1 MTSPSPASSVPLE
14 PLRADPPPAREE
26 ISVLAL
32 SPDDLAPFGGR
43 PDAWAFAPLHW
54 PADACFIALP
64 PTAAIVETA
73 DPQEADPLLAGRPVL
88 LLDRAAL
95 VRLNVW
101 RSRARLP
108 IVPTARFRSLRAL
121 VSAVGEPDMPSLLA
135 LGQEGS
141 ARLDLAETAGM
152 PAAQAGVVWTTN
164 LLCLLLGIEEQR
176 RLMGVA

>member
-1 MTSPSPASSVPLE
+1 MTRHLPVSSALPGLF
-14 PLRADPPPAREE
+14 RAARAPEQEE
-26 ISVLAL
+26 TTVIAL
-32 SPDDLAPFGGR
+32 SPADLAPFGGSGE
-43 PDAWAFAPLHW
+43 AWVFAPLHW
-54 PADACFIALP
+54 PAQASFVALP
-64 PTAAIVETA
+64 PADAIVQTA
-73 DPQEADPLLAGRPVL
+73 DPWEADPLLADRPVL
-88 LLDRAAL
+88 LLDRATL

-108 IVPTARFRSLRAL
+108 IVPTARLRSLRAH

-152 PAAQAGVVWTTN
+152 PAAQADVVWTTN

-176 RLMGVA
+176 RLMGAA